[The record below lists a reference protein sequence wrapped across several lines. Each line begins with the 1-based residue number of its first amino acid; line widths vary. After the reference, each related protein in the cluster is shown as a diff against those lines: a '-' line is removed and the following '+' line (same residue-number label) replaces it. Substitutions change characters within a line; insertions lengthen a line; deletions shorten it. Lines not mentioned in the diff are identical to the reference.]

1 MLPDGLRSKMLNRPR
16 VWGIAVPAAIFS
28 IASIVLN
35 VIIATNIGSN
45 RTVSGL
51 KILLYVTLVISLI
64 GLAVLAWFSAFFV
77 NKLSNHALG
86 SKPTTWSVIAGG
98 SATAAFSFVVSGVAL
113 ILLVTKHDDLPP
125 LILQTDPTTLIGIW
139 FATWGLASLLQTL
152 LFSLL
157 YLWAK
162 NVLRSQRASRLDMDF
177 RSRGPSL
184 STVTRPNT
192 QRTERSFGSQEL
204 TLNSPPR
211 TPVSRGESSIRKSS
225 LTRGVSGISNPKLIR
240 LSSRSSVDVV
250 PLPAADTRSIDS
262 ALDSWDT
269 SSVHHE
275 MRAAI
280 QSSPPVTRAGLET
293 IPGSRPESTAFDDSF
308 LPEPQSPVL
317 SSSPHAA
324 TSDTA
329 TFVWSSSP
337 RQLKSSPPS
346 SPVNFSRPTSRPTS
360 SYNNKPLP
368 QLQTESFDTSGPE
381 FIHPLFRPTS
391 PRPPPIATTGT
402 IVTASP
408 MANTTITPR
417 TLAKIRSHSPPPPE
431 HWKAMPSFDKSET
444 YTDDMSL
451 PESPTLG
458 SPGPSIAEE
467 ADLPPILPGFVLSAG
482 SRSSLVEYGKRKSGK
497 QERPKSQGSLVTRMS
512 QVMM

>member
-1 MLPDGLRSKMLNRPR
+1 MLTRSKL
-16 VWGIAVPAAIFS
+16 WGIAVPTTLFS
-28 IASIVLN
+28 VASIVLN
-35 VIIATNIGSN
+35 IIIATNIGSN
-45 RTVSGL
+45 QAVSGL
-51 KILLYVTLVISLI
+51 KILLYVALVISLI
-64 GLAVLAWFSAFFV
+64 NLGVLAWFSTLFV
-77 NKLSNHALG
+77 NKLSDHALD
-86 SKPTTWSVIAGG
+86 SKPATWSLLAGG
-98 SATAAFSFVVSGVAL
+98 SAIAAFSFIVSGVAL
-113 ILLVTKHDDLPP
+113 ILLVTNHDDLPS
-125 LILQTDPTTLIGIW
+125 LLLHTDPTTLIGIW
-139 FATWGLASLLQTL
+139 FAAWGLAFLLQTL
-152 LFSLL
+152 LLSLL
-157 YLWAK
+157 YVWAK
-162 NVLRSQRASRLDMDF
+162 NVLRLQRASRLDMDF

-184 STVTRPNT
+184 SVVTRPNT
-192 QRTERSFGSQEL
+192 QRTEQSFGSQEL

-211 TPVSRGESSIRKSS
+211 TPVSRGESSIRKPS

-240 LSSRSSVDVV
+240 LSNRSSLDVV
-250 PLPAADTRSIDS
+250 ALPSADTRSIDS

-275 MRAAI
+275 MRAVI

-293 IPGSRPESTAFDDSF
+293 IPGSRPESTAFDDCV

-368 QLQTESFDTSGPE
+368 QLLPEAFDTSVPE

-408 MANTTITPR
+408 MANSTITPR
-417 TLAKIRSHSPPPPE
+417 TLAKIRSHSPPPSE
-431 HWKAMPSFDKSET
+431 HWKAVPSFDKSET
-444 YTDDMSL
+444 QTDDLSL
-451 PESPTLG
+451 PESPTLGSPSLG

-497 QERPKSQGSLVTRMS
+497 QERRKSQGSIVTLTRMS
-512 QVMM
+512 QVLM